1 MSDHRPGAARN
12 GLLPIVL
19 RPWRLADA
27 AAVVDIF
34 GASND
39 LASQYAVPVTDL
51 RSARECLGRM
61 LGWDDMRRNFAITVS
76 GRPVGNVG
84 VSAIERRHHTGWISY
99 FSSGAVRGRRLVS
112 RSTTAVAN
120 WALTDLGLF
129 RLDLGH
135 RVNNPASGAIAAAA
149 GFVLEGRERQKL
161 LYGEERFDT
170 LSYGRLATDPAPT
183 VPAVRLHTTR

>member
-1 MSDHRPGAARN
+1 MSDRGAGATRK
-12 GLLPIVL
+12 GLPPIVL
-19 RPWRLADA
+19 RPWRTTDA
-27 AAVVDIF
+27 ATVVDIF
-34 GASND
+34 AASAD
-39 LASQYAVPVTDL
+39 LATQYPYPVIDI
-51 RSARECLGRM
+51 RNARECLDRM

-84 VSAIERRHHTGWISY
+84 VSAIERRHHTGWVSY
-99 FSSGAVRGRRLVS
+99 FSSGAVRGHGLVS

-129 RLDLGH
+129 RLELGH

-149 GFVLEGRERQKL
+149 GFSLEGKERQKL

-170 LSYGRLATDPAPT
+170 LSYGRLATDPAPNA
-183 VPAVRLHTTR
+183 PAVRLDTTR